1 MEYIL
6 LTINRVNEKLR
17 YHCLVSLRRTS
28 VQARKTRT
36 RGTCNFQGPYFP
48 TNSPIVGP
56 GKTFQRSCCRVAFYT
71 LFATFFFLA

>member
-6 LTINRVNEKLR
+6 LTIIRVNEKLR
-17 YHCLVSLRRTS
+17 YHCLVSLRITS

-36 RGTCNFQGPYFP
+36 RGTCNIKRHADENFQGPYFP

-56 GKTFQRSCCRVAFYT
+56 GKNF
-71 LFATFFFLA
+71 